1 MDVEVKEMTTFNAER
16 MQAKEKKRT
25 RRDSA
30 KTKEHAVAGNA
41 GLSNTKFE

>member
-1 MDVEVKEMTTFNAER
+1 MEVEVKESTTFDVER

-30 KTKEHAVAGNA
+30 KAKEHAVAGE
-41 GLSNTKFE
+41 LQ